1 MGLLD
6 ELKKLTK
13 PYDDED
19 YLEED
24 LAEPVRAPGRA
35 ADGVRARSRPSEA
48 AGAAHPNLC
57 GNTVC
62 ADTAR
67 SAQ

>member
-24 LAEPVRAPGRA
+24 LAARPGART
-35 ADGVRARSRPSEA
+35 GSARSSSR
-48 AGAAHPNLC
+48 
-57 GNTVC
+57 
-62 ADTAR
+62 
-67 SAQ
+67 

>member
-24 LAEPVRAPGRA
+24 LAEPVRAPDRA
-35 ADGVRARSRPSEA
+35 ADARSYASLRRICNNHFLIHLYNS
-48 AGAAHPNLC
+48 
-57 GNTVC
+57 
-62 ADTAR
+62 
-67 SAQ
+67 